1 MLGLLE
7 QCPDMYIDEIQEQ
20 LEEQHNIIVSL
31 ATIYRTLC
39 RLGITSK
46 KV

>member
-7 QCPDMYIDEIQEQ
+7 RCPGMYLDEIQEQ

-31 ATIYRTLC
+31 ATIYRTLHW
-39 RLGITSK
+39 LGITSK